1 MAFCGEC
8 GSPLPEGSRFCSNCG
23 KAVTVPP
30 AAVASA
36 PPPRDLGATS
46 SQIARP
52 SRGGPGLILPL
63 IILAAIVVIGVVF
76 WTQRDGARPIA
87 GDSGNVAAQV
97 PETDATA
104 EASER
109 QSERDAPADATS
121 TTAASLDS
129 AFNSDPQGARDRYTG
144 PLSVSGT
151 IATMVTPGSSPS
163 LSLEGR
169 TRFNFV
175 VANLESGAREQLA
188 TLAKGDRVTLS
199 CRSVTALAGTTL
211 LKGCA
216 LD

>member
-8 GSPLPEGSRFCSNCG
+8 GSPLPDGSRFCPNCG
-23 KAVTVPP
+23 KAVNGP
-30 AAVASA
+30 AAAAA
-36 PPPRDLGATS
+36 PAATRRDLGEAPG
-46 SQIARP
+46 QIDRP

-63 IILAAIVVIGVVF
+63 IILVATVVIGIVF

-87 GDSGNVAAQV
+87 GESGNATGQV
-97 PETDATA
+97 READ
-104 EASER
+104 ASEGAR
-109 QSERDAPADATS
+109 EGPAKPDALADATS

-175 VANLESGAREQLA
+175 VANLESSAREQLA

-211 LKGCA
+211 LNGCA

>member
-1 MAFCGEC
+1 M
-8 GSPLPEGSRFCSNCG
+8 
-23 KAVTVPP
+23 
-30 AAVASA
+30 
-36 PPPRDLGATS
+36 
-46 SQIARP
+46 
-52 SRGGPGLILPL
+52 
-63 IILAAIVVIGVVF
+63 ILAAIVVIAIVF

-97 PETDATA
+97 PEAGASA

-109 QSERDAPADATS
+109 KGEREAPADATS

-129 AFNSDPQGARDRYTG
+129 AFNSDPQGARDRYAG
-144 PLSVSGT
+144 PLTVSGT
-151 IATMVTPGSSPS
+151 IATMVTPGASPS

-175 VANLESGAREQLA
+175 VANLAPGAGEQLA

-199 CRSVTALAGTTL
+199 CRSVTGLAGTTVL
-211 LKGCA
+211 QGCA